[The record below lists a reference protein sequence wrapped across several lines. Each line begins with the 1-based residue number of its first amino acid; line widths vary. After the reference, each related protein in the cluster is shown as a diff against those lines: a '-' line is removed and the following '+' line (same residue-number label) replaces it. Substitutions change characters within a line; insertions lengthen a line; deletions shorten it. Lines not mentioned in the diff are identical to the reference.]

1 MLIAVVSSQKTEPEG
16 GIDASA
22 REKAQRETAS
32 GLIVCRCT
40 KRRRRLL
47 KLSKPSSS
55 ALLLCNRAIDT
66 LWQHRRL
73 NTDDR
78 RQTMQQSPQ
87 VRLYETPAVRILFVA
102 DIRGNLSHFNTLAK
116 THGPD
121 VIIHT
126 GNFGFLDNESVS
138 RIHESYLRHIVEFSP
153 LLPQHLILKISQL
166 SKVSGDSVHHLSNDN
181 VNLKTLLLN
190 QNISQLPQFLSGELT
205 LDVPVYTI
213 YGMCEDSYVINKFRY
228 GAYAVPNLHII
239 DDCSLHLIKFK
250 NNTQSLLLS
259 GIGGSLSYHKLFHQG
274 TTHNFSDIVTPSSA
288 ADATSDPPPPPP
300 SKDTIPIS
308 GDPGNIWITILQ
320 LGKLIQSLLKFSEQN
335 ADEYNRAVKFFITHQ
350 SPTREPLLE
359 HLAIFFKMDYTISN
373 SLHFKY
379 ISSYNALTVNPSFET
394 FKLKFADSRM
404 KLARIWARVQKKYER
419 LLMQLPNHQLAVYVD
434 LALTVYD
441 KIPISTKS
449 ANPSSSSSAFSAA
462 ANANANA
469 NANAA
474 NANNNNNAASLTSPA
489 DDIPSLA
496 LSSSLL
502 QSLQASEIQ
511 DVHDML
517 SKHEMNLVIRHL
529 NDLYYVAFQH
539 SWHYNI
545 CDVSHGQLIL
555 NYDDGKLS
563 MQASS
568 EGFDFK
574 YRSQSD
580 TV

>member
-1 MLIAVVSSQKTEPEG
+1 MQP
-16 GIDASA
+16 
-22 REKAQRETAS
+22 AQF
-32 GLIVCRCT
+32 
-40 KRRRRLL
+40 
-47 KLSKPSSS
+47 
-55 ALLLCNRAIDT
+55 
-66 LWQHRRL
+66 
-73 NTDDR
+73 
-78 RQTMQQSPQ
+78 
-87 VRLYETPAVRILFVA
+87 RLYETPSVRILFVA
-102 DIRGNLSHFNTLAK
+102 DIRGNLTHFNTLAE
-116 THGPD
+116 THKPD
-121 VIIHT
+121 IIIHT
-126 GNFGFLDNESVS
+126 GNFGFLDNDSVS

-181 VNLKTLLLN
+181 MNLKTLLMN
-190 QNISQLPQFLSGELT
+190 QNISQLPQFLSGELK
-205 LDVPVYTI
+205 LNVPVYTI

-228 GAYAVPNLHII
+228 GYYSIPNLHII

-250 NNTQSLLLS
+250 NNSQSLLLS
-259 GIGGSLSYHKLFHQG
+259 GLGGSLSYHKLFHQG
-274 TTHNFSDIVTPSSA
+274 TTHNFSDIVNSSSP
-288 ADATSDPPPPPP
+288 DSHKPPLN
-300 SKDTIPIS
+300 DIIPIS

-320 LGKLIQSLLKFSEQN
+320 LGKFIQSLLKFSEQN
-335 ADEYNRAVKFFITHQ
+335 ADEYNRAIKFFITHQ

-359 HLAIFFKMDYTISN
+359 HLSIFFKMDYTISN

-394 FKLKFADSRM
+394 FKHKFADSRM

-419 LLMQLPNHQLAVYVD
+419 LLAQLPNHQLAAYVD

-449 ANPSSSSSAFSAA
+449 ANPATSA
-462 ANANANA
+462 
-469 NANAA
+469 
-474 NANNNNNAASLTSPA
+474 ANNNATSLTSPA

-502 QSLQASEIQ
+502 QSLQVSEIQ
-511 DVHDML
+511 DVHEML
-517 SKHEMNLVIRHL
+517 SKHEVNLVIRHL

-555 NYDDGKLS
+555 TFDDGKIS

-568 EGFDFK
+568 QGFDFK
-574 YRSQSD
+574 YRSQSEAISS
-580 TV
+580 

>member
-1 MLIAVVSSQKTEPEG
+1 
-16 GIDASA
+16 
-22 REKAQRETAS
+22 
-32 GLIVCRCT
+32 
-40 KRRRRLL
+40 
-47 KLSKPSSS
+47 
-55 ALLLCNRAIDT
+55 
-66 LWQHRRL
+66 
-73 NTDDR
+73 
-78 RQTMQQSPQ
+78 MQQSPQ
-87 VRLYETPAVRILFVA
+87 VRMYETAAVRILFVA
-102 DIRGNLSHFNTLAK
+102 DIRGNLSHLNTLAR
-116 THGPD
+116 THSPD

-181 VNLKTLLLN
+181 VNLKTLLLD
-190 QNISQLPQFLSGELT
+190 QNISELPRFLSGELA
-205 LDVPVYTI
+205 LEVPVYTI

-228 GAYAVPNLHII
+228 GAYTVPNLHII

-250 NNTQSLLLS
+250 NNTQSLLLC

-274 TTHNFSDIVTPSSA
+274 TTHNFSDIVGPA
-288 ADATSDPPPPPP
+288 ATGAGGAPPPPPR
-300 SKDTIPIS
+300 DVIPIS
-308 GDPGNIWITILQ
+308 GDPGNIWITVLQ

-419 LLMQLPNHQLAVYVD
+419 LLAQLPNHQLAAYVD

-449 ANPSSSSSAFSAA
+449 ANPPSLSSTSSAA
-462 ANANANA
+462 ATANASNS
-469 NANAA
+469 
-474 NANNNNNAASLTSPA
+474 AASLTSPA

-517 SKHEMNLVIRHL
+517 SKHEVNLVIRHL

-555 NYDDGKLS
+555 NYDDGKIS

-580 TV
+580 PV